1 MKPPSKHAR
10 QQVSISQLFCNQVTI
25 LDKAIGDIFEAC
37 KQHNYIMMVTADHGN
52 AEQMIAEDGG
62 KFTAHTCFPV
72 PFTCSSDKYKLKTSL
87 PDRPPAL
94 RDVAPTV
101 LDLLGYEIPKEMDG
115 VSLIA

>member
-1 MKPPSKHAR
+1 
-10 QQVSISQLFCNQVTI
+10 
-25 LDKAIGDIFEAC
+25 
-37 KQHNYIMMVTADHGN
+37 MMVTADHGN

-87 PDRPPAL
+87 PDRPSAL

-101 LDLLGYEIPKEMDG
+101 LDLLGLTIPSEMDG
-115 VSLIA
+115 VSLVA

>member
-1 MKPPSKHAR
+1 
-10 QQVSISQLFCNQVTI
+10 V
-25 LDKAIGDIFEAC
+25 AIGKLFEAC
-37 KQHNYIMMVTADHGN
+37 KEHGYILMVTADHGN
-52 AEQMIAEDGG
+52 AEMMIAEDGG

-87 PDRPPAL
+87 PDRPAAL

-101 LDLLGYEIPKEMDG
+101 LDLLGLSIPDEMTG